1 MPDRDTSV
9 SKKVK
14 GLHQDENSL
23 DREKNLKDKFDPAKE
38 QDNRKDLRPERPE
51 RDGSRMIREDAPGLH
66 PTPPG
71 QIRQV
76 PDRFAAIRKLEQ
88 DREEAEARNE
98 AAKAWQK
105 FQDRQREAAD
115 REQDN
120 AREKTPQYGN
130 PQEREPGSRENE
142 KEKSPNETPEQ
153 AWERFQKRQQEI
165 DRDLDQ
171 GREHE
176 RER

>member
-14 GLHQDENSL
+14 GLHEDENAL

-38 QDNRKDLRPERPE
+38 QDNRKDLRPKGSE
-51 RDGSRMIREDAPGLH
+51 RDGSRMIREDAPGLQ

-71 QIRQV
+71 QIRRV

-88 DREEAEARNE
+88 ERKEADAQNE

-105 FQDRQREAAD
+105 FQDQQREAAD

-120 AREKTPQYGN
+120 ERENTPLYGN
-130 PQEREPGSRENE
+130 PQEREPGNRENE
-142 KEKSPNETPEQ
+142 KEKSANETTEQ

-165 DRDLDQ
+165 DQQQDH
-171 GREHE
+171 GREPE

>member
-14 GLHQDENSL
+14 GLHEDENAL

-38 QDNRKDLRPERPE
+38 QDNRKDLRPKGTE
-51 RDGSRMIREDAPGLH
+51 RDGSRMIREDAPGLQ

-71 QIRQV
+71 QIRRV

-88 DREEAEARNE
+88 DRKEAEARNE

-105 FQDRQREAAD
+105 FQERQREGAD

-120 AREKTPQYGN
+120 ARENTPLYGN
-130 PQEREPGSRENE
+130 PPEREPGSNE

-165 DRDLDQ
+165 DRQQDHDIDR
-171 GREHE
+171 GRE
-176 RER
+176 RE